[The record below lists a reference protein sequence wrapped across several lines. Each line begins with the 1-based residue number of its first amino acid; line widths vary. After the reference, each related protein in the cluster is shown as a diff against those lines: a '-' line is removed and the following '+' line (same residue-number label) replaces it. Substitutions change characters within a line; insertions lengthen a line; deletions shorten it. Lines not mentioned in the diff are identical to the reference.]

1 MLIAQYK
8 FDKSIYENL
17 IPEFNTEF
25 TNYEIVDEY
34 LDIENI
40 VTRSIYSAEL
50 PNHISFEGQNSLIEI
65 ICLDTRLLTSTYN
78 LFYNCKNL
86 TRVDL
91 RNSDFSNVETIER
104 MFTYCSKLVTIEG
117 LNELD
122 TSKVNNMGGLFSDC
136 SSIQELN
143 VKDWDVSKV
152 TNFGAVFRRCTALK
166 TIDVSNWDTSS
177 GVIMSGIFTNC
188 SNLTELDLSR
198 WNLNNANSI
207 SQMLYG
213 CSKITAIELCTT
225 INSEAD
231 ITLLFGKCT
240 ALNKI
245 MINNSDYKSANK
257 IISALLSRTA
267 ADPGFLELINIDDKS
282 QVDISTAESKYW
294 IVTDKQLIA
303 QYKFDKSIYA
313 NLIPEFNA
321 GFTDYEIVDEYLDT
335 VNMINTTTGTIMLMD
350 YNAEPD
356 EYGVLTTEYEVET
369 TSEFLAENIV
379 TRSIY
384 AKELPYF
391 INFGCSESN
400 FTGVDLSKEQ
410 SLLEVIYLNVSNLT
424 QFGTM
429 FRCCSNLINVECSNW
444 DTSKATMMFSMFAE
458 CTSLLKADV
467 SNWDTSNVTTM
478 EWMFT
483 NCHRIETIDVSNWNT
498 SNVTTMNSMFNGC
511 YSLKLLDVSN
521 WDTSKVTDM
530 QHMFSYCP
538 NLTSLDVSK
547 WDTSNVTLMNGMFS
561 ACKSLNTLDVSN
573 FNTVNVINM
582 QYMFAYC
589 QSLTTLDV
597 SNWDT
602 GNVIDM
608 CHMFANCKS
617 LTSLEV
623 SNWNTGNVTTMVNM
637 FDLCY
642 SLVSLDVSNW
652 NVSKVQNMYAMFGTC
667 SSLKELNVSNWKTD
681 SLTKADWMF
690 NKCLN
695 LQELDLSSWNVSN
708 VTDMVYMLSDCE
720 SLKQL
725 NLSNWNLNNANIEGI
740 FSIYIY
746 DGCKSLISVMINN
759 SDYNSVNKVISQ
771 LPTRTESN
779 QGILKIAGIDDITQ
793 VDIESAQSK
802 GWNILKDKIETTM
815 INTIVGDQFCSFV
828 MNGKSIK
835 IICPVKR

>member
-34 LDIENI
+34 LDTENI

-50 PNHISFEGQNSLIEI
+50 PNHISFEGQSSLIEI
-65 ICLDTRLLTSTYN
+65 ICLDTSLLTSTYN

-166 TIDVSNWDTSS
+166 TLDISNWDTSS

-213 CSKITAIELCTT
+213 CSKITTIELCTT

-245 MINNSDYKSANK
+245 TINNSDYKSANK

-267 ADPGFLELINIDDKS
+267 ADPGFLELLNIDDKS

-294 IVTDKQLIA
+294 NVTNKQLIA
-303 QYKFDKSIYA
+303 QYKFDKSIYE

-321 GFTDYEIVDEYLDT
+321 EFTNYEIVDEYLDT
-335 VNMINTTTGTIMLMD
+335 VNMINTTTETIMLMD

-429 FRCCSNLINVECSNW
+429 FRCCSNLIKVECSNW

-511 YSLKLLDVSN
+511 YSLKL
-521 WDTSKVTDM
+521 
-530 QHMFSYCP
+530 
-538 NLTSLDVSK
+538 
-547 WDTSNVTLMNGMFS
+547 
-561 ACKSLNTLDVSN
+561 LDVSN